1 MKKKIICL
9 DLDGV
14 IYQNLVWM
22 GSHTLKGNPVPGA
35 KETIDKL
42 KEDYKI
48 IINSARFEDS
58 TTIPKVKEWL
68 DLHDIHY
75 DEIAEKKP
83 HADMYIDDKGIGF
96 NGDWNKTLKD
106 IHEFKQW
113 QEKDKII
120 AKRLK
125 NLHKKIG
132 IISI

>member
-14 IYQNLVWM
+14 IYPNLVWM
-22 GSHTLKGNPVPGA
+22 GSHTIKGDPVPQA

-42 KEDYKI
+42 KEEYKI
-48 IINSARFEDS
+48 IINSARFEDN

-68 DLHDIHY
+68 DTHDIYY

-96 NGDWNKTLKD
+96 NGDWNKTIED
-106 IHEFKQW
+106 IRSFQQW
-113 QEKDKII
+113 QT
-120 AKRLK
+120 AKKRYIK
-125 NLHKKIG
+125 NMKRNIR
-132 IISI
+132 